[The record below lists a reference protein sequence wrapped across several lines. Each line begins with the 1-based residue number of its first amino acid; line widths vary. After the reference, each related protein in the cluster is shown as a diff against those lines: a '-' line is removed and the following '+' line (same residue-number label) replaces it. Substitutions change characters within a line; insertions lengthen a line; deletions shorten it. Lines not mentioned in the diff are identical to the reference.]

1 MHVQERVKD
10 RNTGQSE
17 MERERKGGGFRQN
30 ILVGGKEEESSS
42 EEKSK
47 EWILL
52 PVISCSLFLS
62 FGINV
67 LLRIQQHTDD
77 SSRLSYRTFFSQL
90 FHLVRN
96 M

>member
-1 MHVQERVKD
+1 MKD

-52 PVISCSLFLS
+52 LFTFSL
-62 FGINV
+62 IRNQCTV
-67 LLRIQQHTDD
+67 KDTAA
-77 SSRLSYRTFFSQL
+77 YR
-90 FHLVRN
+90 
-96 M
+96 